1 MVESGQLEMISGG
14 YFEPILSVIP
24 ANDQQAQIAM
34 LSQKIRELFH
44 TEPRGMWLAERVW
57 EQPLASVLQ
66 KAGMQYVLLD
76 DTHFLSAGL
85 REENLTGY
93 YLTEDAGKTLAIF
106 PISKALR
113 YAMPFQPV
121 DETIRILRDAASER
135 GDNIVTFADDGEK
148 FGVWPGTFDAVY
160 SGGWLEEFLRKI
172 SEHSDWITLLP
183 PGEVLKRGVGQRG
196 RMYLPTSSYAEMMQW
211 SLPTVEASRSYEN
224 FLHALEEVRKTPSF
238 PWADALDHSF
248 VQGGY
253 WRNFFVKYPEGNH
266 LHKHTLRTSARIQTL
281 TEAGIDTTDAHRELR
296 GAQCNDPYW
305 HGVFGGIYLSN
316 LRHANYTALV
326 KADALLDEAESLTG
340 FAWKPAIWIVT
351 AQRK

>member
-1 MVESGQLEMISGG
+1 MAKNSAYG
-14 YFEPILSVIP
+14 
-24 ANDQQAQIAM
+24 
-34 LSQKIRELFH
+34 REL
-44 TEPRGMWLAERVW
+44 
-57 EQPLASVLQ
+57 S
-66 KAGMQYVLLD
+66 
-76 DTHFLSAGL
+76 S
-85 REENLTGY
+85 
-93 YLTEDAGKTLAIF
+93 
-106 PISKALR
+106 
-113 YAMPFQPV
+113 
-121 DETIRILRDAASER
+121 
-135 GDNIVTFADDGEK
+135 TFIPD
-148 FGVWPGTFDAVY
+148 
-160 SGGWLEEFLRKI
+160 GWLEEFFRKI

-196 RMYLPTSSYAEMMQW
+196 RMYFPTSSYAEMMQW
-211 SLPTVEASRSYEN
+211 SLPKVEASRSYEN

-266 LHKHTLRTSARIQTL
+266 LHKHTLRTSARIKTL

-296 GAQCNDPYW
+296 RAQCNDPYW

-340 FAWKPAIWIVT
+340 IRMEASDMDCDGAEEVILESQYLFYFCQTIAWRHDRGDRFQAASISCHEHSLAASGSVSLQDHT
-351 AQRK
+351 GLAGNRKLRELLPFMT